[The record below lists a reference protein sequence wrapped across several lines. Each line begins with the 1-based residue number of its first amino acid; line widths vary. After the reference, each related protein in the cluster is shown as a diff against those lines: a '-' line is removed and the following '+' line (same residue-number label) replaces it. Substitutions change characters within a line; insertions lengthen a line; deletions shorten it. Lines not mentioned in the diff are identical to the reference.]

1 VRPTV
6 IWSTDPMYDF
16 SQQVAVVTGAAAGLG
31 KAIATRLAADGA
43 TVALVDLDEA
53 GLKATVEELAAT
65 GAKVLAIT
73 ANVGSADDVERVVK
87 TTEADLGPISLLV
100 NNAGIAVIKP
110 YMQSTDEDF
119 DRQISV
125 NLRGTHLFLSRILPG
140 MVERRRGAVVN
151 ISSVAAIHVTAPH
164 AGYAASKAGIIALTQ
179 EVAFEV
185 ARHGVRVNCVAP
197 GLIAVPPSATKQPYL
212 QEQAG
217 SARRVTTP
225 TTTRPLGFGQPE
237 DIANAVAFL
246 LSDQARFIIGQT
258 LKVAGGTD
266 LQISMTYPGEP
277 LS

>member
-1 VRPTV
+1 
-6 IWSTDPMYDF
+6 MYDF
-16 SQQVAVVTGAAAGLG
+16 NQQVAVVTGAAAGLG
-31 KAIATRLAADGA
+31 KAIATRVAADGA
-43 TVALVDLDEA
+43 AVALVDLDEA
-53 GLKATVEELAAT
+53 GLEATVGELAAT
-65 GAKVLAIT
+65 GAKVLAVT
-73 ANVGSADDVERVVK
+73 ANVASAEDVERVVK
-87 TTEADLGPISLLV
+87 TTEANLGPISLLV

-110 YMQSTDEDF
+110 YFECTDDEF

-125 NLRGTHLFLSRILPG
+125 NLRGTHLFLSRALPG

-164 AGYAASKAGIIALTQ
+164 AGYAASKAGVIALTQ
-179 EVAFEV
+179 EIAFEV

-212 QEQAG
+212 QSRAG
-217 SARRVTTP
+217 SATRVTTP
-225 TTTRPLGFGQPE
+225 TTTRPLGFGRPE

>member
-1 VRPTV
+1 
-6 IWSTDPMYDF
+6 
-16 SQQVAVVTGAAAGLG
+16 VVTGAAAGLG
-31 KAIATRLAADGA
+31 KALATRLAADGA
-43 TVALVDLDEA
+43 TVALVDVDEA

-110 YMQSTDEDF
+110 YLQCTDEDF

>member
-1 VRPTV
+1 
-6 IWSTDPMYDF
+6 MYDF
-16 SQQVAVVTGAAAGLG
+16 TQQVAVVTGAAAGIG

-43 TVALVDLDEA
+43 AVSLIDIDEA
-53 GLKATVEELAAT
+53 GLEATTAELAAT
-65 GAKVLAIT
+65 GAKVLALT
-73 ANVGSADDVERVVK
+73 ANVGSAEDVEAAIK
-87 TTEADLGPISLLV
+87 TTEATLGPIGLLV

-110 YMQSTDEDF
+110 YFECTDEEF
-119 DRQISV
+119 DRQLSV
-125 NLRGTHLFLSRILPG
+125 NLRGTHLFLSRVLPG
-140 MVERRRGAVVN
+140 MVDRKRGAVVN

-197 GLIAVPPSATKQPYL
+197 GLIAVPPSATKKPYL
-212 QEQAG
+212 QSQPGTAE
-217 SARRVTTP
+217 RVTTP

-266 LQISMTYPGEP
+266 LQVSMPYPGEP

>member
-1 VRPTV
+1 M
-6 IWSTDPMYDF
+6 IWCTAGMYDF
-16 SQQVAVVTGAAAGLG
+16 SQQTALVTGAATGLG
-31 KAIATRLAADGA
+31 KAIAARLVADGA
-43 TVALVDLDEA
+43 AVALVDIDEA
-53 GLKATVEELAAT
+53 GLEATSRDLAAT
-65 GAKVLAIT
+65 GAKVLAVT
-73 ANVGSADDVERVVK
+73 ADVGSAEDVEAAVK
-87 TTEADLGPISLLV
+87 AAEADLGPVGLLV

-110 YMQSTDEDF
+110 YMDHTDEDF
-119 DRQISV
+119 DRQYSV
-125 NLRGTHLFLSRILPG
+125 NLRGTHLFLSRVLPG

-164 AGYAASKAGIIALTQ
+164 AGYAASKAGVIALTQ

-212 QEQAG
+212 QSAAG
-217 SARRVTTP
+217 TTGRVTTP

-237 DIANAVAFL
+237 DVANAVAFL

-277 LS
+277 LP

>member
-1 VRPTV
+1 
-6 IWSTDPMYDF
+6 MYDF
-16 SQQVAVVTGAAAGLG
+16 SDQVAVVTGAAAGIG
-31 KAIATRLAADGA
+31 KAIAGRLAADGA
-43 TVALVDLDEA
+43 AVSLVDVDEA
-53 GLKATVEELAAT
+53 GLESTAGELAAT
-65 GAKVLAIT
+65 GAKVLALT
-73 ANVGSADDVERVVK
+73 ANVGSAGDVETAVK
-87 TTEADLGPISLLV
+87 ATEANLGPISLLV

-110 YMQSTDEDF
+110 YMECSDEEF
-119 DRQISV
+119 DRQLSV
-125 NLRGTHLFLSRILPG
+125 NLRGTHLFLSRVLPG
-140 MVERRRGAVVN
+140 MVERKRGAVVN

-179 EVAFEV
+179 EVGFEM

-212 QEQAG
+212 QGQAG
-217 SARRVTTP
+217 SAGRVTTP

-266 LQISMTYPGEP
+266 LQVSMPYPGEP
-277 LS
+277 LTSG

>member
-1 VRPTV
+1 
-6 IWSTDPMYDF
+6 MYDF

-110 YMQSTDEDF
+110 YLQCTDEDF

-266 LQISMTYPGEP
+266 LQVSMVYPGEP

>member
-1 VRPTV
+1 
-6 IWSTDPMYDF
+6 MYDF

-110 YMQSTDEDF
+110 YMQCTDEDF

>member
-1 VRPTV
+1 
-6 IWSTDPMYDF
+6 MYDF

-31 KAIATRLAADGA
+31 KAIATRLSADGA

-110 YMQSTDEDF
+110 YLQCTDEDF

>member
-1 VRPTV
+1 
-6 IWSTDPMYDF
+6 MYDF
-16 SQQVAVVTGAAAGLG
+16 SHQVAVVTGAAAGIG
-31 KAIATRLAADGA
+31 KAIAGRLAADGA
-43 TVALVDLDEA
+43 AVALVDVDEA
-53 GLKATVEELAAT
+53 GLESTAGELAAT
-65 GAKVLAIT
+65 GAKVLAVT
-73 ANVGSADDVERVVK
+73 ANVGSAGDVETAVK
-87 TTEADLGPISLLV
+87 ATEAHLGPISLLV

-110 YMQSTDEDF
+110 YMDCTDEEF
-119 DRQISV
+119 DRQLRV
-125 NLRGTHLFLSRILPG
+125 NLRGAHLFLSRVLPG
-140 MVERRRGAVVN
+140 MVERKRGAVVN

-197 GLIAVPPSATKQPYL
+197 GLIAVSPSATKQPYL
-212 QEQAG
+212 QSAAG
-217 SARRVTTP
+217 TAGRVTTP
-225 TTTRPLGFGQPE
+225 TTTRPLCFGQPE

-277 LS
+277 LP

>member
-1 VRPTV
+1 
-6 IWSTDPMYDF
+6 MYDF
-16 SQQVAVVTGAAAGLG
+16 SQQTALVTGAATGLG

-43 TVALVDLDEA
+43 AVALVDIDEA
-53 GLKATVEELAAT
+53 GLAATTRDLAAT
-65 GAKVLAIT
+65 GAKVLAVT
-73 ANVGSADDVERVVK
+73 ANVGSADDVEAAVK
-87 TTEADLGPISLLV
+87 AAEAHLGPVGLLV

-110 YMQSTDEDF
+110 YMDHTDEDF
-119 DRQISV
+119 DRQFTV
-125 NLRGTHLFLSRILPG
+125 NLRGTHLFLSRVLPG

-164 AGYAASKAGIIALTQ
+164 AGYAASKAGVIALTQ

-212 QEQAG
+212 QSAAG
-217 SARRVTTP
+217 TAGRVTTP

-277 LS
+277 LP

>member
-1 VRPTV
+1 
-6 IWSTDPMYDF
+6 MYDF

-31 KAIATRLAADGA
+31 QAIATRLAADGA

-110 YMQSTDEDF
+110 YMQCTDEDF

>member
-1 VRPTV
+1 
-6 IWSTDPMYDF
+6 MYDF

-65 GAKVLAIT
+65 GAKVRAIT

-110 YMQSTDEDF
+110 YLQCTDEDF

-212 QEQAG
+212 QEQGGLGQTGDDPDDDA
-217 SARRVTTP
+217 SARI
-225 TTTRPLGFGQPE
+225 RPARGHRQRRRLPAVRPGPVHHRPDPE
-237 DIANAVAFL
+237 GGRRDGPP
-246 LSDQARFIIGQT
+246 DQH
-258 LKVAGGTD
+258 D
-266 LQISMTYPGEP
+266 LPR
-277 LS
+277 

>member
-1 VRPTV
+1 
-6 IWSTDPMYDF
+6 MYDF
-16 SQQVAVVTGAAAGLG
+16 SQQTALVTGAATGLG

-43 TVALVDLDEA
+43 AVALVDLDEA
-53 GLKATVEELAAT
+53 GLEATVEELAAT
-65 GAKVLAIT
+65 GAKVLAVT
-73 ANVGSADDVERVVK
+73 ANVASAADVERAVK
-87 TTEADLGPISLLV
+87 TTEANLGPISLLV

-110 YMQSTDEDF
+110 YFECTDEEF

-125 NLRGTHLFLSRILPG
+125 NLRGTHLFLSRVLPG

-164 AGYAASKAGIIALTQ
+164 AGYAASKAGVIALTQ
-179 EVAFEV
+179 EIAFEV

-212 QEQAG
+212 QAG
-217 SARRVTTP
+217 SPGRVTTP

-246 LSDQARFIIGQT
+246 LSDQARFIICQT
-258 LKVAGGTD
+258 LKVAGGTA

>member
-1 VRPTV
+1 
-6 IWSTDPMYDF
+6 MYDF

-110 YMQSTDEDF
+110 YLQCTDEDF

-164 AGYAASKAGIIALTQ
+164 AGYAASKAGIIAPRSSPTSRSRR
-179 EVAFEV
+179 
-185 ARHGVRVNCVAP
+185 ARPDG
-197 GLIAVPPSATKQPYL
+197 
-212 QEQAG
+212 
-217 SARRVTTP
+217 
-225 TTTRPLGFGQPE
+225 
-237 DIANAVAFL
+237 
-246 LSDQARFIIGQT
+246 
-258 LKVAGGTD
+258 
-266 LQISMTYPGEP
+266 
-277 LS
+277 

>member
-1 VRPTV
+1 V
-6 IWSTDPMYDF
+6 YDF
-16 SQQVAVVTGAAAGLG
+16 RQQVGVVTGAAAGIG
-31 KAIATRLAADGA
+31 KAIATRLAAEGA
-43 TVALVDLDEA
+43 AVALLDVDEA
-53 GLKATVEELAAT
+53 GLEATSRELTAA

-73 ANVGSADDVERVVK
+73 ANVGSAEDVEAAVK
-87 TTEADLGPISLLV
+87 VTEANLGPIGLLV

-110 YMQSTDEDF
+110 YLDYSDEEF
-119 DRQISV
+119 DRQIAV
-125 NLRGTHLFLSRILPG
+125 NLRGTHLLLSRVIPG
-140 MVERRRGAVVN
+140 MVERRSGAVVN

-164 AGYAASKAGIIALTQ
+164 AGYAASKAGVIALTQ

-185 ARHGVRVNCVAP
+185 ARYGVRVNCVAP

-212 QEQAG
+212 QGQSGTAG
-217 SARRVTTP
+217 RITTP

-266 LQISMTYPGEP
+266 LQVSMVYPGEP
-277 LS
+277 IS

>member
-1 VRPTV
+1 
-6 IWSTDPMYDF
+6 MYDF
-16 SQQVAVVTGAAAGLG
+16 SQQVAVVTGAAAGIG

-43 TVALVDLDEA
+43 AVSLIDIDEG
-53 GLKATVEELAAT
+53 GLGATAAELAAT
-65 GAKVLAIT
+65 GAKVLALT
-73 ANVGSADDVERVVK
+73 ANVGSAEDVEAAVK
-87 TTEADLGPISLLV
+87 ATEATLGPIGLLV

-110 YMQSTDEDF
+110 YFECTDEEF
-119 DRQISV
+119 DRQLSV
-125 NLRGTHLFLSRILPG
+125 NLRGTHLFLSRVLPG
-140 MVERRRGAVVN
+140 MVDRKRGAVVN

-197 GLIAVPPSATKQPYL
+197 GLIAVPPSATKKPYL
-212 QEQAG
+212 QSQPGTAE
-217 SARRVTTP
+217 RVTTP

-266 LQISMTYPGEP
+266 LQVSMPYPGEP

>member
-1 VRPTV
+1 
-6 IWSTDPMYDF
+6 MYDF

-110 YMQSTDEDF
+110 YLQCTDEDF

-212 QEQAG
+212 QVQAG